1 MFENTDFY
9 TVVPETSVY
18 ATVKLAVDACHLNK
32 AEKSSIS
39 LDLNEEEL
47 SSMHKKYDDKKLNY
61 PD

>member
-18 ATVKLAVDACHLNK
+18 ATLKLAVDTCHLVK

-39 LDLNEEEL
+39 LDLNEEDL
-47 SSMHKKYDDKKLNY
+47 SNIHKKYNEQLAYD
-61 PD
+61 